1 MPPLHASGVGGDSI
15 DHSGTDLGDAGIA
28 VIASAGSAYGTGP
41 FAFNLLAP
49 EIGNL
54 VLQVFE
60 LPMVVVFLS
69 LPLAVGHERTTARRL
84 NESEELFRRI
94 FETSVAGMLIA
105 TRDATG
111 MERVARQRVR
121 GAHHPRTR

>member
-84 NESEELFRRI
+84 NESEELFREITRLI
-94 FETSVAGMLIA
+94 RGTFGGSVIKHYKSELILRKKKA
-105 TRDATG
+105 RTTG
-111 MERVARQRVR
+111 SSV
-121 GAHHPRTR
+121 P